1 MRPIFQNTQKD
12 SAMKKNN
19 FLINTIILSLAS
31 LFLNILG
38 IVFKIYLVSQMGE
51 EGMGVYQL
59 ILSIYSFGA
68 TIAASGLSF
77 TVTRL
82 ISEEIATRNEFR
94 IPNMMKKSFQIA
106 CIFGFSAF
114 SLLFFAG
121 NFIAENFLGNT
132 EIVPCLKILSVFP
145 LWQCPPVS
153 TAFSWGCEKSP
164 TPL

>member
-59 ILSIYSFGA
+59 ILSI
-68 TIAASGLSF
+68 
-77 TVTRL
+77 
-82 ISEEIATRNEFR
+82 
-94 IPNMMKKSFQIA
+94 
-106 CIFGFSAF
+106 
-114 SLLFFAG
+114 
-121 NFIAENFLGNT
+121 
-132 EIVPCLKILSVFP
+132 
-145 LWQCPPVS
+145 
-153 TAFSWGCEKSP
+153 
-164 TPL
+164 

>member
-77 TVTRL
+77 TVP
-82 ISEEIATRNEFR
+82 ATSSAFR
-94 IPNMMKKSFQIA
+94 I
-106 CIFGFSAF
+106 
-114 SLLFFAG
+114 
-121 NFIAENFLGNT
+121 
-132 EIVPCLKILSVFP
+132 
-145 LWQCPPVS
+145 
-153 TAFSWGCEKSP
+153 
-164 TPL
+164 